1 MLNKPKFM
9 SPSINMYGNSVIDLN
24 STDNLPFSCI
34 VDGNEAVTDFRIVIS
49 RLKDNV
55 VVFDTGMKKL
65 DKPFFPINNRN
76 QNVVFKINLKDYFLQ
91 ISSGEKYVDK
101 PIILN
106 TDSEY
111 NENKTYYKHDTATN
125 MYTIYEYDKSKWVD
139 DYPNLYT
146 EEFINSADAYYWAI
160 TFKNENSGT
169 ETYSTAEVFY
179 ANSVP
184 STEISY
190 SYKDDFSDSSQDFQG
205 LQKRKVYF
213 KSTYSQAEGVSLK
226 RYGWRLTD
234 TTNNYVIMDTI
245 SKNQIYGVA
254 DDISCICNGL
264 TNETDYQLEL
274 FIETQNGYFDVL
286 SEIKFDVNYSVTN
299 LKADFEVVALNNTS
313 GIMLNWGNL
322 RTTEGVVVGDAVSYT
337 EDFPVQSSTS
347 IEIPDNTSVVFAGT
361 SNSKELEIDEG
372 SYVALSFQIEKGK
385 NMTLFEM
392 SGQDELSNVVM
403 RKLESVVNEDTTV
416 LQYTARKGD
425 IIASTNKPLSKAAG
439 ELSWNVV
446 VLEPLINDKVEF
458 KHVES
463 TAKNGLFPTGSLY
476 PSKSTYPKF
485 GEWNKIR
492 S

>member
-24 STDNLPFSCI
+24 SENLPFSCI
-34 VDGNEAVTDFRIVIS
+34 VDGNEAVTDFQIVIS

-76 QNVVFKINLKDYFLQ
+76 QNVVFKIDLKNYLNSDAQ
-91 ISSGEKYVDK
+91 IYYKSATKNYDETKKYYKIEDDKYVAFTPSIDDLK
-101 PIILN
+101 VN
-106 TDSEY
+106 YED
-111 NENKTYYKHDTATN
+111 YYYIDF
-125 MYTIYEYDKSKWVD
+125 M
-139 DYPNLYT
+139 
-146 EEFINSADAYYWAI
+146 NSADAYYWAI
-160 TFKNENSGT
+160 TFKNKNSGT

-184 STEISY
+184 VTEISY
-190 SYKDDFSDSSQDFQG
+190 SYKDDFSDLSQDFKG

-264 TNETDYQLEL
+264 TNETDYKLEL

-337 EDFPVQSSTS
+337 EDFPVQLSTS

-446 VLEPLINDKVEF
+446 VLKPLIDGDVDFE
-458 KHVES
+458 HIES
-463 TAKNGLFPTGSLY
+463 TAVNGLFPTGSLY
-476 PSKSTYPKF
+476 PSNSTRPKF
-485 GEWNKIR
+485 GEWDMLR